1 MKRKIYW
8 KVDYLT
14 PNETEFNV
22 LFPGEKIEDVLE
34 QYPNKLI
41 ITLGSQG
48 AVFYNGEEIQ
58 EVPAMEVAEIIDTT
72 GAGDTFNGA
81 LAFSLA
87 SEKTLIESVR
97 FANLAGSLSIT
108 KRGAQSG
115 MPTLAEKESHKAFK
129 NLRGEE

>member
-1 MKRKIYW
+1 MLK
-8 KVDYLT
+8 
-14 PNETEFNV
+14 
-22 LFPGEKIEDVLE
+22 
-34 QYPNKLI
+34 QYHNKLI

-87 SEKTLIESVR
+87 S
-97 FANLAGSLSIT
+97 
-108 KRGAQSG
+108 
-115 MPTLAEKESHKAFK
+115 
-129 NLRGEE
+129 

>member
-1 MKRKIYW
+1 M
-8 KVDYLT
+8 
-14 PNETEFNV
+14 
-22 LFPGEKIEDVLE
+22 LE

-72 GAGDTFNGA
+72 GADTFNGA

-115 MPTLAEKESHKAFK
+115 NTNP
-129 NLRGEE
+129 